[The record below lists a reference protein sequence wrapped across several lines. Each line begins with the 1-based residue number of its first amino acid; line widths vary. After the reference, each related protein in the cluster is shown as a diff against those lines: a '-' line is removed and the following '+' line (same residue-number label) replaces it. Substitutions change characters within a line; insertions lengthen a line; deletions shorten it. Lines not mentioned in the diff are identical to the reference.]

1 METDT
6 TTDATKSQASAN
18 EALLR
23 EIITA
28 FGRADV
34 EGILECF
41 AEDCV
46 YREMQR
52 PDHRVE
58 GREAFRASLR
68 EYFSNFDMSDSEI
81 TFVAVIANETHVCAE
96 FETTARYVGPGSSP
110 EGDIVTWTATLVD
123 RVEGG
128 KVKEEH
134 VYVDAR
140 ASS

>member
-1 METDT
+1 METDAT
-6 TTDATKSQASAN
+6 TNPASAN
-18 EALLR
+18 EALFR
-23 EIITA
+23 EIIA
-28 FGRADV
+28 AWGRADV
-34 EGILECF
+34 DGILERF

-46 YREMQR
+46 YREMHHR
-52 PDHRVE
+52 DHRVE
-58 GREAFRASLR
+58 GRDAFRASLH
-68 EYFSNFDMSDSEI
+68 EYFSSFDMSHSEI
-81 TFVAVIANETHVCAE
+81 TFLTVIANETHVCGE

-140 ASS
+140 AS

>member
-1 METDT
+1 MQED
-6 TTDATKSQASAN
+6 DATDGATDVRSAN
-18 EALLR
+18 EALFR
-23 EIITA
+23 EIVAA

-46 YREMQR
+46 YREMHR

-58 GREAFRASLR
+58 GLVAFRVSLLQ
-68 EYFSNFDMSDSEI
+68 YFSNFDMSNSEI
-81 TFVAVIANETHVCAE
+81 TIAAVIANETHVCGE
-96 FETTARYVGPGSSP
+96 FETTARYIGPGSSP
-110 EGDIVTWTATLVD
+110 EGDVVTWTATLIERVVD
-123 RVEGG
+123 G

-140 ASS
+140 AS